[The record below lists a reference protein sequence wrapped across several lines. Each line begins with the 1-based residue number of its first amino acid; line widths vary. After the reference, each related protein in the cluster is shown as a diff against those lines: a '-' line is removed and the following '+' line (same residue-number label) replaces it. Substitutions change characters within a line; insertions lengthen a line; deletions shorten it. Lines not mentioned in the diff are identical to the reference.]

1 MQNSVDKMMQK
12 ANASMMLGSSS
23 WLEQFTEAFSVQAGK
38 LVSGHSSYICKSITN
53 FILVQLL
60 SEKNHKNIMTMQKVS
75 TPSYFCNSTVYT

>member
-1 MQNSVDKMMQK
+1 MMQK

-38 LVSGHSSYICKSITN
+38 LASGHSSYISKSITN
-53 FILVQLL
+53 FFILVQLL